1 MVKQGN
7 IIWLN
12 FDPQTGYEQRGRRP
26 ALVVSNESF
35 NRFSKMAIVCPITNT
50 EKNHPFHV
58 RLSHKTQ
65 IKGVILCD
73 QPRTLDIYARDY
85 EMIEQLPEDL
95 LFEVI
100 DIIGGFI
107 EPE

>member
-1 MVKQGN
+1 MVKQGDM
-7 IIWLN
+7 IWLD
-12 FDPQTGYEQRGRRP
+12 FDPQTGHEQRGRRP

-50 EKNHPFHV
+50 DKNHPFHV
-58 RLSHKTQ
+58 RLNQKTSV
-65 IKGVILCD
+65 KGVILCD
-73 QPRTLDIYARDY
+73 QPRTLDIYARNY
-85 EMIEQLPEDL
+85 EMIERLPDNI

-100 DIIGGFI
+100 DIISGFI